1 MRFEILKKDA
11 IRQASVVAASKVI
24 VLAIDRTDVVRLI
37 GDPQK
42 IAKVDADKRRQ
53 GTQNHE
59 TYLMMRGRA
68 WRCVG
73 GLIFSNM

>member
-1 MRFEILKKDA
+1 M
-11 IRQASVVAASKVI
+11 AATKVI

-53 GTQNHE
+53 GTQNQNE
-59 TYLMMRGRA
+59 TEDA
-68 WRCVG
+68 
-73 GLIFSNM
+73 